1 MFLALRQKL
10 ETQECPGDV
19 FSPVPL
25 NKRELVSLG
34 DCISPASRNKK
45 KQERSGN
52 IFTLTLK
59 IKTVSN
65 SRGRFQHTL
74 KFIVASD

>member
-10 ETQECPGDV
+10 ETQERPGDI
-19 FSPVPL
+19 FTPVPL
-25 NKRELVSLG
+25 NKRELVCSV
-34 DCISPASRNKK
+34 
-45 KQERSGN
+45 N

-59 IKTVSN
+59 IKTVSK
-65 SRGRFQHTL
+65 SGGTFLAQLLKIRRVGTSSGRFYPTL

>member
-10 ETQECPGDV
+10 ETQERPGDI
-19 FSPVPL
+19 FTPVPL
-25 NKRELVSLG
+25 NKRELVRLG

-45 KQERSGN
+45 KQERSVN

-59 IKTVSN
+59 IKAVSK
-65 SRGRFQHTL
+65 SGGCF
-74 KFIVASD
+74 